1 MGLNGV
7 RALVP
12 ELPRIDNIGLN
23 VPVLLFALGISTMVG
38 ILFGLLPA
46 MKSSKTDLQ
55 TGLKQAGRGAAGGHH
70 RTQGA
75 LVVVQ
80 IALALVLLTGGS
92 LLYRTIHNLWAA
104 NRGFTTRNIIS
115 FHVGRSASASD
126 TARKVRTA
134 YQQMV
139 ERIRQVPGV
148 EAADF
153 TALVP
158 LGHRDNSGPF
168 WVGSRQ
174 PASLAE
180 IPRAIYYPAGPE
192 YPNTMQIPLLR
203 GRYLSASDNVN
214 SGLVVLIDS
223 LLARTYFP
231 GRDALGQIITIPNWG
246 AAKNVAARVVGVV
259 GHVEHYGLAAAV
271 AEKPQIYFSFYQ
283 LPDEEV
289 PVFRQEIAFVV
300 RTARPDAS
308 VMPAIQQAVSESGSD
323 QPIYDIRTMQELVS
337 KSMDGQRFPMILLS
351 AFAILALLLACVGIY
366 GVISYSMAQR
376 VREIGIRMAL
386 GAMRRDVLQMVIGNG
401 LRLALA
407 GVAIGT
413 LAALI
418 LTRVLSSFSHLLYG
432 VHSGDPLT
440 FVVVS
445 TLLLGAALLACYIPA
460 RRAASVDPMVA
471 LRYE

>member
-1 MGLNGV
+1 M

-12 ELPRIDNIGLN
+12 ELPRVDNIGLN
-23 VPVLLFALGISTMVG
+23 VPVLLFTLGISTAVG

-46 MKSSKTDLQ
+46 LKISNGDVQ
-55 TGLKQAGRGAAGGHH
+55 TGLKQGGRGAAGGHQ
-70 RTQGA
+70 RTQRV
-75 LVVVQ
+75 LVVSQ

-92 LLYRTIHNLWAA
+92 LLFRTIHNLWAA
-104 NRGFTTRNIIS
+104 NRGFATQNIVS
-115 FHVGRSASASD
+115 FQVGITASSTD
-126 TARKVRTA
+126 TAQKMRTR
-134 YQQMV
+134 YQQLA
-139 ERIRQVPGV
+139 ERIRQIPGV
-148 EAADF
+148 EAAEI

-192 YPNTMQIPLLR
+192 YPRTMKIPLLR
-203 GRYLSASDNVN
+203 GRYLSRSDNVN
-214 SGLVVLIDS
+214 SELVVLIDT

-231 GRDALGQIITIPNWG
+231 GRDALGQIISIPNWG
-246 AAKNVAARVVGVV
+246 AAKNVAARVVGVL
-259 GHVEHYGLAAAV
+259 GHVEHYGLGGGAV
-271 AEKPQIYFSFYQ
+271 AEKPQIYFSVYQ
-283 LPDEEV
+283 LPDEAMQE
-289 PVFRQEIAFVV
+289 FRQEIAFVV

-308 VMPAIQQAVSESGSD
+308 VMPAIQQAVSESGGN
-323 QPIYDIRTMQELVS
+323 QPVYDIRTMQELVS
-337 KSMDGQRFPMILLS
+337 ESMDGQRFPMILLS
-351 AFAILALLLACVGIY
+351 AFAVLALLLACIGIY

-386 GAMRRDVLQMVIGNG
+386 GAMGRDVLRMVIGHG
-401 LRLALA
+401 LRLAVA

-418 LTRVLSSFSHLLYG
+418 LTRVLPSFSHLLYG
-432 VHSGDPLT
+432 VNSGDPLT
-440 FVVVS
+440 LVGVS
-445 TLLLGAALLACYIPA
+445 ALLLGAALLACYIPA
-460 RRAASVDPMVA
+460 RRAAKVDPMIA